1 MEEKLIEKV
10 LFYEKQRL
18 TQWWLYVIVI
28 LVQFVPVFLIVTD
41 SSRVEFFMNHPD
53 FLATKAITWGLA
65 LVISLVLIFSIKLET
80 KITDQGVYV
89 RLFPLG
95 FSFKFYPF
103 SNMLAYYVRQYH
115 PVREYGGWGF
125 KGRYNNRSLSIRGDR
140 GLQLEFPN
148 GNKLLI
154 GTQKPQEIIEIL
166 KSLQK

>member
-1 MEEKLIEKV
+1 MEEEKI

-18 TQWWLYVIVI
+18 TQWWLWLIVIVAQLIPMFLNFRKLYLAGFMEKPEIMLSTLGSSVFI
-28 LVQFVPVFLIVTD
+28 LILSLLLIYSV
-41 SSRVEFFMNHPD
+41 
-53 FLATKAITWGLA
+53 
-65 LVISLVLIFSIKLET
+65 KLET
-80 KITDQGVYV
+80 RITEQGVYV
-89 RLFPLG
+89 RMFPLG

-103 SNMLAYYVRQYH
+103 SNMLAYYVRKYH

-154 GTQKPQEIIEIL
+154 GTQRPQEIIEIL

>member
-1 MEEKLIEKV
+1 MEEKLLEKV

-18 TQWWLYVIVI
+18 TQWWLWVLVVVAQLIPMFINFRKLYLAGLTGKPEI
-28 LVQFVPVFLIVTD
+28 LFSTVGIWLLVFVLSLLLIY
-41 SSRVEFFMNHPD
+41 
-53 FLATKAITWGLA
+53 
-65 LVISLVLIFSIKLET
+65 SIKLET
-80 KITDQGVYV
+80 KITEQGVYV
-89 RLFPLG
+89 RMFPLG

-103 SNMLAYYVRQYH
+103 SNMLAYYVRKYH
-115 PVREYGGWGF
+115 PVREYGGWGL

>member
-1 MEEKLIEKV
+1 MEEKLLEKV

-18 TQWWLYVIVI
+18 TQWWLWVLVVVAQLIPMFINFRKLYLAGLTGKPEI
-28 LVQFVPVFLIVTD
+28 LFSTVGIWLLVFVLSLLLIY
-41 SSRVEFFMNHPD
+41 
-53 FLATKAITWGLA
+53 
-65 LVISLVLIFSIKLET
+65 SIKLET
-80 KITDQGVYV
+80 KITEQGVYV
-89 RLFPLG
+89 RMFPLG

-103 SNMLAYYVRQYH
+103 SNMLAYYVRKYH
-115 PVREYGGWGF
+115 PVREYGGWGY

-154 GTQKPQEIIEIL
+154 GTQKHKELLEVL

>member
-1 MEEKLIEKV
+1 MEEEKI

-18 TQWWLYVIVI
+18 TQWWLWLIVIV
-28 LVQFVPVFLIVTD
+28 VQIVPVVMQYIKLSGTDMLDKPEVLLGIFGTNLVGFILSVLLIY
-41 SSRVEFFMNHPD
+41 
-53 FLATKAITWGLA
+53 
-65 LVISLVLIFSIKLET
+65 SIKLET
-80 KITDQGVYV
+80 RITELGVYV

-103 SNMLAYYVRQYH
+103 SNMLAYYVRKYH
-115 PVREYGGWGF
+115 PVREYGGWGL

>member
-1 MEEKLIEKV
+1 MGEKLLEKV

-18 TQWWLYVIVI
+18 TQWWLWLTVI
-28 LVQFVPVFLIVTD
+28 LVQFVPVILIV
-41 SSRVEFFMNHPD
+41 SKPYRVEFLMSHPEY
-53 FLATKAITWGLA
+53 LASKAITWALA
-65 LVISLVLIFSIKLET
+65 LIISLALIFSIKLET
-80 KITDQGVYV
+80 KITEQGVYV

-103 SNMLAYYVRQYH
+103 SNMLAYYVRKYH
-115 PVREYGGWGF
+115 PVREYGGWGY
-125 KGRYNNRSLSIRGDR
+125 KGRHNNRSLSIHGDR

-154 GTQKPQEIIEIL
+154 GTQKHQELLEVL

>member
-1 MEEKLIEKV
+1 MEEKV

-18 TQWWLYVIVI
+18 SQWWLWLIVIVVQVIPVVMQYIKLSGTGMLDKPEVMFGIFGTNLVGFI
-28 LVQFVPVFLIVTD
+28 LLPLLIY
-41 SSRVEFFMNHPD
+41 
-53 FLATKAITWGLA
+53 
-65 LVISLVLIFSIKLET
+65 SIKLET
-80 KITDQGVYV
+80 RITEQGVYV

-103 SNMLAYYVRQYH
+103 SNMTACFVRQYH
-115 PVREYGGWGF
+115 PVREYGGWGY
-125 KGRYNNRSLSIRGDR
+125 KGRFNNRSLSIRGDR

-154 GTQKPQEIIEIL
+154 GTQKDKELLEIL